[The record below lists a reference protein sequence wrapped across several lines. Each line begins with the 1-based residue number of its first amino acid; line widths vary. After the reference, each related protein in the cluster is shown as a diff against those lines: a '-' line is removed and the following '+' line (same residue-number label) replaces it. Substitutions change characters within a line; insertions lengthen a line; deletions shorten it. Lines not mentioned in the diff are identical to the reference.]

1 MAPNH
6 DTAFYSALL
15 AQHQYALV
23 DREVASEDALKGLPL
38 IPLIPDELEGD
49 VNAMPALLPF
59 GPKATYMERLA
70 VSMKAGETDPRLNPV
85 STLIVV
91 SPSVKQKALKDHL
104 VSRLIVTSPQG
115 RTFLRYYSSD
125 IFPHLVRILSPARLK
140 SLFGPLNQVQRWTYR
155 FQSDWITIPAPKIT
169 VGVPRHWNVFKD
181 QREALDL
188 VTDVNKVLDTY
199 REKMGRPWKDHLEW
213 EGKIHVAELSVDIAR
228 RIYHLRAPE
237 DFIAFAMQALTH
249 DERFYIH
256 PTIQN
261 ILLQTAS
268 SPGAYHNATCNFT
281 SDEWAGM
288 IADLSSDT
296 RFFAK

>member
-140 SLFGPLNQVQRWTYR
+140 SLFGPLNQVQRWT
-155 FQSDWITIPAPKIT
+155 
-169 VGVPRHWNVFKD
+169 
-181 QREALDL
+181 
-188 VTDVNKVLDTY
+188 
-199 REKMGRPWKDHLEW
+199 
-213 EGKIHVAELSVDIAR
+213 
-228 RIYHLRAPE
+228 
-237 DFIAFAMQALTH
+237 
-249 DERFYIH
+249 
-256 PTIQN
+256 
-261 ILLQTAS
+261 
-268 SPGAYHNATCNFT
+268 
-281 SDEWAGM
+281 
-288 IADLSSDT
+288 
-296 RFFAK
+296 